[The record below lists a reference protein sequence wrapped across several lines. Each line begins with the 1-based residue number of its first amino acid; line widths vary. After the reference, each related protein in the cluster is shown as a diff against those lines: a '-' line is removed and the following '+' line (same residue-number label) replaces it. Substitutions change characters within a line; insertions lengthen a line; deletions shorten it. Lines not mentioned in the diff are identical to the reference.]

1 MTGRAGFIVA
11 LVAATAASIVA
22 TSSVALAAWNAQGS
36 GSAGAAAATMPT
48 GAAPTGSATG
58 SSVSIRWP
66 AVSLSSGAPVAGYII
81 NRYNALNGAAATVGA
96 GCSGIVTTTT
106 CTELSVP
113 SGSWIYTDT
122 PVQLSWMGTPSP
134 ASAAITVP

>member
-1 MTGRAGFIVA
+1 
-11 LVAATAASIVA
+11 
-22 TSSVALAAWNAQGS
+22 
-36 GSAGAAAATMPT
+36 
-48 GAAPTGSATG
+48 
-58 SSVSIRWP
+58 
-66 AVSLSSGAPVAGYII
+66 VSLSSGAPVAGYII